1 MIQCEEELLAASVPM
16 KYVLT
21 EIGEQEL
28 NKNSYVPYMHS
39 NAHKTTEDDRFG
51 PTFNVW
57 TINKLLGTDDKTNWK
72 KVVEEQ
78 LANIQKTGTKQ
89 LDGN

>member
-1 MIQCEEELLAASVPM
+1 M
-16 KYVLT
+16 KYVVT

-28 NKNSYVPYMHS
+28 NENAYVPYMHS
-39 NAHKTTEDDRFG
+39 NAHKTTEYDRFR

-72 KVVEEQ
+72 NVVEEM
-78 LANIQKTGTKQ
+78 IYKQ
-89 LDGN
+89 ILSFGSQGCKNNRIYP